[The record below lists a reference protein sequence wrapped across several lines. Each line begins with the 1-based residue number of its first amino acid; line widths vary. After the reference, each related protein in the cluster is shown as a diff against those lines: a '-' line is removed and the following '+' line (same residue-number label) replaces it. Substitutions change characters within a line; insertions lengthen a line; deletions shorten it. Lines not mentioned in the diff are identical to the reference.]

1 MMRRGGRTRWLA
13 VLVVC
18 GLLFASASG
27 GVATAQPESLRFADA
42 VTTDERGD
50 VVEVPIRVGDRG
62 YVALSVRA
70 PDGTYD
76 TRVRVV
82 DADDDGRVTVTLDT
96 FSAGWA
102 ADEATAYAADAGD
115 RVTDVDR
122 RTRRLDGPLP
132 AGRYNLVVAS
142 GGESTA
148 ASLVLEP
155 GRVGNATTA
164 TVPAD
169 RLPGGAAATPRFET
183 GRVAV
188 GDGAVVAFDVSGIGG
203 VLASTP
209 PPGENLVY
217 PVDSTPGATTTHVVG
232 VDADRRVTF
241 ETVTV
246 RYADGGAPRTLDR
259 LDADRLRALGVDRDG
274 DGIVET
280 DLRSAV
286 ERVAVER
293 SERAVTVHLDADAT
307 VGAGETLLVS
317 YRATNPDEAGT
328 YAVNASLG
336 DGVAADGRVVYGLA
350 GRGTLGYGLDLR
362 FTAASETVVDPLAAV
377 NYTYAD
383 NRLYALVNTS
393 ALAVDGRYG
402 VGLTRWSASP
412 LADETA
418 AAGATVRI
426 TERRTTLVEPAPTD
440 PFVVAA
446 GERTFRA
453 TTTLSP
459 GTEVVVTVA
468 GDGPNGFLFQG
479 STRVGEDRTI
489 TATFDLP
496 GGTDRR
502 SITLRIVDDG
512 TVVTRERGVIEAES
526 AGE

>member
-1 MMRRGGRTRWLA
+1 MRRGGRTRWLA

-27 GVATAQPESLRFADA
+27 GVVTAQPTSLQFANA
-42 VTTDERGD
+42 VTTDQRGD
-50 VVEVPIRVGDRG
+50 VVDVPIRVGNRG

-82 DADDDGRVTVTLDT
+82 DADDDGRVTVSLDT

-102 ADEATAYAADAGD
+102 ADEATAYAAGAGD
-115 RVTDVDR
+115 RITDVDR
-122 RTRRLDGPLP
+122 QTRRLDGPLP

-148 ASLVLEP
+148 ASLVVEP

-169 RLPGGAAATPRFET
+169 RLPGDAAATPRFET
-183 GRVAV
+183 GHVAV

-217 PVDSTPGATTTHVVG
+217 PVDSTPGTTTTHVVG
-232 VDADRRVTF
+232 VDADRRVSV

-246 RYADGGAPRTLDR
+246 RYAEGGAPRTLDR
-259 LDADRLRALGVDRDG
+259 LGADRLRALGIDRDG

-286 ERVAVER
+286 ERIER
-293 SERAVTVHLDADAT
+293 SDRSLTIHLDTEAT
-307 VGAGETLLVS
+307 VGAGGTLLVS

-336 DGVAADGRVVYGLA
+336 DEVATDGRVVYGLA

-383 NRLYALVNTS
+383 DRLYALVNTS
-393 ALAVDGRYG
+393 SLAVDGRYG
-402 VGLTRWSASP
+402 VGLTRWAASP

-418 AAGATVRI
+418 AAGATVRL
-426 TERRTTLVEPAPTD
+426 TERRATLVEPAPAE
-440 PFVVAA
+440 PFVVTA

-453 TTTLSP
+453 STTLSP

-468 GDGPNGFLFQG
+468 GDAPNSFLFQQ
-479 STRVGEDRTI
+479 STRVDEDRAI

-496 GGTDRR
+496 GGVDRQ
-502 SITLRIVDDG
+502 SVTLRIVDDG
-512 TVVTRERGVIEAES
+512 AVLTRERGVIGTES

>member
-1 MMRRGGRTRWLA
+1 MKRGTRWLA
-13 VLVVC
+13 VLVIC

-27 GVATAQPESLRFADA
+27 GVVTAQPAALQFDNA
-42 VTTDERGD
+42 VTTDQRGD
-50 VVEVPIRVGDRG
+50 VVDVPIRVGDRG

-76 TRVRVV
+76 ARVRVV
-82 DADDDGRVTVTLDT
+82 DADDDGRVTVVLDT

-102 ADEATAYAADAGD
+102 TDEATAYAAGAGD

-122 RTRRLDGPLP
+122 RTRRLDGPIP

-169 RLPGGAAATPRFET
+169 RVGGAVATPRFET

-274 DGIVET
+274 DGIVEA

-286 ERVAVER
+286 ERVER
-293 SERAVTVHLDADAT
+293 SDRTLTVHLDTEAT
-307 VGAGETLLVS
+307 VDAGETLLVS

-328 YAVNASLG
+328 YAVDASLD
-336 DGVAADGRVVYGLA
+336 DGIAADGRVVYGLA

-362 FTAASETVVDPLAAV
+362 FTAAAETVVDPLAVV
-377 NYTYAD
+377 NYTYD
-383 NRLYALVNTS
+383 DDRLYALVNTS
-393 ALAVDGRYG
+393 SLAVDGRYG
-402 VGLTRWSASP
+402 VGLTRWAASP
-412 LADETA
+412 LADGTA

-426 TERRTTLVEPAPTD
+426 TERRATLVEPAPAT
-440 PFVVAA
+440 PFVVVA

-468 GDGPNGFLFQG
+468 GDAPNGFLFQR
-479 STRVGEDRTI
+479 TIRVGDDRAI

-496 GGTDRR
+496 DGIGRQ
-502 SITLRIVDDG
+502 SVTLRIVDDG
-512 TVVTRERGVIEAES
+512 TVLTRERGVIEAES